1 VMVKVVCICVVLF
14 KCMNV
19 NANEG
24 LLYEA
29 KEETKNITI
38 ARSNHRQRLKK
49 KIKTWK
55 KLLKNKT
62 QSSNI

>member
-1 VMVKVVCICVVLF
+1 
-14 KCMNV
+14 MNV